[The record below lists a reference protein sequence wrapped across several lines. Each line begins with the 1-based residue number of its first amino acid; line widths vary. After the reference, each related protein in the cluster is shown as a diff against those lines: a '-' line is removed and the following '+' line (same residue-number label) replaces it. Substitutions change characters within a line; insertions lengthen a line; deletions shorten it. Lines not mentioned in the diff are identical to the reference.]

1 MNHSE
6 NKGFGWGY
14 RNTSVVERY
23 FNHGEF
29 SQKVPYTKTKA
40 LRDAPRSTTEEALQE
55 RYRNLSFQK
64 TKESILKHHLL
75 YPSIYKIMQR
85 WHSYSLAFTLSVKHE
100 QEQY

>member
-6 NKGFGWGY
+6 NEGFGWGY

-23 FNHGEF
+23 FNHGKF

-40 LRDAPRSTTEEALQE
+40 LRDASRSTTEEALQE

-64 TKESILKHHLL
+64 TKESVLKK
-75 YPSIYKIMQR
+75 S
-85 WHSYSLAFTLSVKHE
+85 FTIP
-100 QEQY
+100 